1 MFCYGYLKLTVD
13 FSRMHS
19 PRDSLCIV
27 VCEPK
32 SVNLWLNSC
41 AFTLPAG
48 MFHGGCY
55 LLLGNLGTLILP
67 KHGGVGLGARRWKAP

>member
-32 SVNLWLNSC
+32 SVNPWLTSC

-48 MFHGGCY
+48 FTEVAIFY
-55 LLLGNLGTLILP
+55 LGTWE
-67 KHGGVGLGARRWKAP
+67 H